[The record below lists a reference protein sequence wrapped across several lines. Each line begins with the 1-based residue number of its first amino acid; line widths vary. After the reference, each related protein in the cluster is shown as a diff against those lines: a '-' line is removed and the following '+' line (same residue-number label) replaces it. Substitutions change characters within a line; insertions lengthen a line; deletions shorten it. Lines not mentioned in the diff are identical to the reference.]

1 MVAFI
6 KQCQYNSDM
15 APDRMQLQKVCK
27 KGARIFQ
34 RIRPKMERLGNSS
47 STPKNRERDY
57 HNDSRHVTGVLLW
70 KKWWVTHLQVL
81 QIWSS
86 PAKRSKWVWKE
97 ANLIILLGRMRK
109 LGQMKRVRKREKPML
124 WLSFLYAQVSHQP
137 NNVITQPFSL
147 PTAHLSTKAI
157 PKSTTKSVYRTSNDE
172 HHL

>member
-57 HNDSRHVTGVLLW
+57 HNDSRHVTGVLL
-70 KKWWVTHLQVL
+70 
-81 QIWSS
+81 
-86 PAKRSKWVWKE
+86 
-97 ANLIILLGRMRK
+97 
-109 LGQMKRVRKREKPML
+109 
-124 WLSFLYAQVSHQP
+124 
-137 NNVITQPFSL
+137 
-147 PTAHLSTKAI
+147 
-157 PKSTTKSVYRTSNDE
+157 
-172 HHL
+172 

>member
-6 KQCQYNSDM
+6 RQCQYNSDM

-86 PAKRSKWVWKE
+86 PAKRSKWIWKE

-109 LGQMKRVRKREKPML
+109 LGQIKRVRMREKPML
-124 WLSFLYAQVSHQP
+124 WLPFLYGQVSHQP
-137 NNVITQPFSL
+137 NNVITQPITNL
-147 PTAHLSTKAI
+147 LLT
-157 PKSTTKSVYRTSNDE
+157 
-172 HHL
+172 HHPVIHKGHP